1 MSQAFNSL
9 IARANKDEI
18 EFRPKVLR
26 DFLRKQISETLVKME
41 NTLRLNTVILS
52 LFLVILLHPTQ
63 ALSCSVLYYKDLS
76 TGKIYAV
83 NAED

>member
-1 MSQAFNSL
+1 
-9 IARANKDEI
+9 
-18 EFRPKVLR
+18 
-26 DFLRKQISETLVKME
+26 ME

-83 NAED
+83 NAEDYYLDVDAYIQIEPKSKRKFARLWYGWDDFA